1 MGRSGQTTMN
11 TRHWGKLPEQLQSE
25 CHKKY
30 WGSRSKRLALL
41 RHEITFPIILTL
53 KPPTGTQA
61 LAQAEDYQRFIHA
74 WRQFRQPEN
83 VLWKTQKMAYFG
95 EQSLPIELHL
105 SNMDALL
112 HFIGEQ
118 KIWQRW
124 QNRLSW
130 LQQHL
135 PAHTHKAVLDKLEEL
150 DTLPENQLIMLLQVV
165 LQLHEN
171 MGKGGYL
178 RALPLMGAHSKF
190 IEQHFVLIEYLTI
203 ALHGEAV
210 RQRGLLPWLNCIHT
224 PKDWLFVRPLCAKMR
239 AALANLPFLQL
250 DTQTLLHQPLPSQHV
265 LVIENKAQI
274 AASLPEL
281 NDTIV
286 VAGGG
291 YNTAWLSATWLAEKQ
306 VAYWGDLDEDGFTIL
321 SQARARLPQ
330 LPSLM
335 MNTQPLDLF
344 KDFITQ
350 DSSQHLLPPGNLTE
364 FEKETWLA
372 LHQTQ
377 PSQRLE
383 QEYFSADFVAAELNK
398 WISGSLKM
406 Q

>member
-239 AALANLPFLQL
+239 AALANLPFCNWIHKHYC
-250 DTQTLLHQPLPSQHV
+250 TNPCH
-265 LVIENKAQI
+265 
-274 AASLPEL
+274 L
-281 NDTIV
+281 NM
-286 VAGGG
+286 
-291 YNTAWLSATWLAEKQ
+291 
-306 VAYWGDLDEDGFTIL
+306 F
-321 SQARARLPQ
+321 
-330 LPSLM
+330 
-335 MNTQPLDLF
+335 
-344 KDFITQ
+344 
-350 DSSQHLLPPGNLTE
+350 
-364 FEKETWLA
+364 
-372 LHQTQ
+372 
-377 PSQRLE
+377 
-383 QEYFSADFVAAELNK
+383 
-398 WISGSLKM
+398 
-406 Q
+406 

>member
-1 MGRSGQTTMN
+1 MKANS
-11 TRHWGKLPEQLQSE
+11 WGKLPEQLQSE

-30 WGSRSKRLALL
+30 WSSRSKRLALL
-41 RHEITFPIILTL
+41 RHDLTFPIILPL

-61 LAQAEDYQRFIHA
+61 LAQAEDYQQFVYA

-95 EQSLPIELHL
+95 EQSLPVELHL
-105 SNMDALL
+105 PNIDALL

-118 KIWQRW
+118 KTWQRW
-124 QNRLSW
+124 QNRFAW
-130 LQQHL
+130 LQQQL
-135 PAHTHKAVLDKLEEL
+135 PAHTHEALLDKLEEL
-150 DTLPENQLIMLLQVV
+150 DALPENQLMMLLRVV

-178 RALPLMGAHSKF
+178 RALPLIGAHSKF
-190 IEQHFVLIEYLTI
+190 VEQHFALIEYLTI
-203 ALHGEAV
+203 ALHGETV
-210 RQRGLLPWLNCIHT
+210 RQHGLQTWLNCIHT
-224 PKDWLFVRPLCAKMR
+224 PKDWLFVRPLCAKTR
-239 AALANLPFLQL
+239 ASLANLPFLQL
-250 DTQTLLHQPLPSQHV
+250 DTQTLLHQPLPSKRI

-281 NDTIV
+281 DDTIV

-291 YNTAWLSATWLAEKQ
+291 YNTAWLSATWLPEKQ
-306 VAYWGDLDEDGFTIL
+306 IAYWGDLDEDGFAIL
-321 SQARARLPQ
+321 SQARTRLPQ

-344 KDFITQ
+344 KNFITQ
-350 DSSQHLLPPGNLTE
+350 DSSHHLLPPENLTE
-364 FEKETWLA
+364 SEHAAWLA

-377 PSQRLE
+377 PNQRLE
-383 QEYFSADFVAAELNK
+383 QEYFAADFIAAELNK
-398 WISGSLKM
+398 WISGSLKI